1 MSTEKQLRALG
12 EALAK
17 IYSVK
22 KLMGI
27 HDILKAMHPL
37 HAERLY
43 LVGFL
48 KYVGYSINEVCDLI
62 DQFVEWEDYSQSTTQ
77 YQVSTVFK
85 QPHRNTQS
93 QGLRPRVRK
102 WGLTPTEEYRIK
114 LARSAESHRELEKW
128 MQENDVPI
136 YDAAPGLE
144 FDPTKM
150 EQEK

>member
-1 MSTEKQLRALG
+1 MIIG

-17 IYSVK
+17 IHSVK
-22 KLMGI
+22 KLMDI

-62 DQFVEWEDYSQSTTQ
+62 DQFAEWEDYSQSATQ

-85 QPHRNTQS
+85 QPHRTGS
-93 QGLRPRVRK
+93 KTDSKSRARK
-102 WGLTPTEEYRIK
+102 WDLLPTEEYRIK

-128 MQENDVPI
+128 MQENDVPVC
-136 YDAAPGLE
+136 DAAPELD